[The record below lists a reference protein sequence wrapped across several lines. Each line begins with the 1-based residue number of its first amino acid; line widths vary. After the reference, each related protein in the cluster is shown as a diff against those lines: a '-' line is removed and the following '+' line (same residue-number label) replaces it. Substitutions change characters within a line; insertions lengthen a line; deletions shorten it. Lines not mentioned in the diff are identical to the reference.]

1 MVIRISIVWM
11 IIEGSKNDDWS
22 PLHDDYTCFGP
33 EKSPEIVNQLRERCC
48 CFFCATELQIC
59 QSLSQSLF
67 KKISVYASMLDGCW
81 RSWIICTAETYHQ
94 LTALCWLCW
103 IQSAM
108 VTVCHSLPFGMDRIA
123 MQFRI
128 VRNCQDLVGI
138 GWVHLSPGLRRGPS
152 CQAIDPKYPDD
163 SLYPRLIL
171 DLSLRLVG
179 GLNMYW
185 FSTG

>member
-1 MVIRISIVWM
+1 MDDHWRLPKWWLKSFTWWLHLLWSGKITRNSES
-11 IIEGSKNDDWS
+11 IEGTV
-22 PLHDDYTCFGP
+22 L
-33 EKSPEIVNQLRERCC
+33 L
-48 CFFCATELQIC
+48 FFFATELQIC